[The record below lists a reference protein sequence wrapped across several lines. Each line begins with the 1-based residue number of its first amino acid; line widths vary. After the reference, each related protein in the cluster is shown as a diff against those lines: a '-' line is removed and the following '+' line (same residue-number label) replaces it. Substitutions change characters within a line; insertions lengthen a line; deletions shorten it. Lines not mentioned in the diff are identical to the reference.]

1 MQPKVQQG
9 NAILFSIIFYCGH
22 VFDNKISY
30 IGQKLEMELVLHQ
43 LSVLIKEAQLVEIVH
58 LGKKL
63 QYFVLQLIS
72 HE

>member
-9 NAILFSIIFYCGH
+9 NNALLSILEMFS
-22 VFDNKISY
+22 DNKISY

-58 LGKKL
+58 LGKKF
-63 QYFVLQLIS
+63 QYYVLHNIS

>member
-1 MQPKVQQG
+1 M
-9 NAILFSIIFYCGH
+9 F
-22 VFDNKISY
+22 FDNKISY

-63 QYFVLQLIS
+63 QYSVLQIIS

>member
-9 NAILFSIIFYCGH
+9 NNALLSILEMFS
-22 VFDNKISY
+22 DNKISY

-63 QYFVLQLIS
+63 QYSVLQIIS

>member
-1 MQPKVQQG
+1 M
-9 NAILFSIIFYCGH
+9 F
-22 VFDNKISY
+22 FDNKISY

-72 HE
+72 HK